1 MSAAMVPQHGR
12 QNVCLCFPRL
22 SARRRWSLAC
32 ASFSLMALLPPS
44 SSQEPFNAAAEQQKT
59 FPMPFVIPEALLALM
74 NAPDSETSSDPAV
87 NPTLSTQLKEEESAQ
102 LPTAL
107 DSQLDVGSHANSA
120 AQSAPLLSPV
130 ASVISNIPHASPM
143 TVTIIIGASETVK
156 DCSQEAH
163 SQSFLMTL
171 ARRFQQLQLLPI
183 LVAIGQ
189 QSVRVVTS
197 QGRLQTPPS
206 PSAAARTL
214 EPDSLLLH
222 RYSTSWGK
230 PQPMMLVEV
239 AAKTP
244 LLQQRFWRA
253 GGGLR
258 ARGPGLWGGSPDGI
272 VGDTPHERS
281 LVRQSTPQLVP
292 QSQVFRNETVQSQ
305 LRGILGDLQQ
315 PSASAALTQL
325 GGSFVG
331 GLMYAL
337 EATPLVR
344 VNLGDMACA
353 ALPTSA
359 FSRKLSC
366 WLLRAFADRILCRTA
381 WFDPCQAL
389 SDQAAHG
396 NSLLSPVV
404 LPAGGPDTLALP
416 LKQLVSQ
423 RRSLSKKTP
432 RDVVMKEGPTYQL
445 IWQALTRL
453 DDMWALAYCGR
464 DIPIEPLLHFKPD
477 PKKPQATSQ
486 RAEAEPKQPEQ
497 QKPSPQ
503 KPQETR
509 RLQDSSPAPGMR
521 GSPIASSG
529 ADMEAVEPQLQQ
541 SQEEGVEARKA
552 QNDDTAAVPRH
563 SVSPDNLDADIPH
576 AASASSSAEDSSPP
590 STNPSSPGAPSSA
603 DGSQSESQ
611 KEEYFSEVP
620 AISPGDLLP
629 GWRTELI
636 LKALSPG
643 IENRTNVLAVVGRRG
658 TEVLIA
664 FRGTKTQVEWILNG
678 QAEHAFR
685 WLPEGE
691 GRTAAG
697 FSHIFSSAWPALQ
710 VYLASVNKPESP
722 LTRILVTGYSLGG
735 AVAALMS
742 YGIALNYPMKV
753 DAVLFG
759 SPRTGDAA
767 FAAAW
772 AKKVNGRSVSFSLDP
787 IPRTPCREM
796 PACDKQGMR
805 GPLTLPNNFL
815 KWATTSPRVAG
826 NSGTPDGFTPT
837 NGYGD
842 MYGLVHF
849 GPEELG
855 GSSRGKGNPVYVSY
869 NHICSYPCWLATNFN
884 PRDRRT
890 LCELPDPAFQ
900 WSPSLTPDTYF
911 SAFLAVLLRQY
922 PFMVDVEIAFWRQAE
937 GSRAQQDG
945 CRCSCS
951 FFRRVCNVIRRK
963 PTLGFKEASAM
974 RIARTQLAE
983 CWGEEVYQVGILQ

>member
-1 MSAAMVPQHGR
+1 MVPQHGG
-12 QNVCLCFPRL
+12 QNVCLCFPRP

-32 ASFSLMALLPPS
+32 TFFALMALLSPS
-44 SSQEPFNAAAEQQKT
+44 ASQEPFDAAAELQKT
-59 FPMPFVIPEALLALM
+59 FPPPFVIPDALLALV
-74 NAPDSETSSDPAV
+74 NAAAAESSSEPAISPASSAQD
-87 NPTLSTQLKEEESAQ
+87 KEEESAQ
-102 LPTAL
+102 LPTEVDL
-107 DSQLDVGSHANSA
+107 QLEVGSHANATTQA
-120 AQSAPLLSPV
+120 APPV
-130 ASVISNIPHASPM
+130 PPVISVISNTPHASPM

-197 QGRLQTPPS
+197 QGRLQTPPP
-206 PSAAARTL
+206 PSAVARSL

-222 RYSTSWGK
+222 RYTNSWGK

-244 LLQQRFWRA
+244 LLQQRFWRT
-253 GGGLR
+253 GGSLR
-258 ARGPGLWGGSPDGI
+258 ARGPALWAAASDGAA
-272 VGDTPHERS
+272 GESPHERS
-281 LVRQSTPQLVP
+281 LVRQSASQLIP
-292 QSQVFRNETVQSQ
+292 QSQVFRNETAQSQ
-305 LRGILGDLQQ
+305 LRNIFGDLQQ
-315 PSASAALTQL
+315 QSASAALTQL

-331 GLMYAL
+331 GLMHAL

-396 NSLLSPVV
+396 NPLLSPVV

-416 LKQLVSQ
+416 LKPLLSQ
-423 RRSLSKKTP
+423 RRSLPKKTP

-477 PKKPQATSQ
+477 PKKPTTP
-486 RAEAEPKQPEQ
+486 RAEEQQQPKQQEQ
-497 QKPSPQ
+497 EQPSPQ
-503 KPQETR
+503 KPEEAR
-509 RLQDSSPAPGMR
+509 RLQGSAPAPGMR
-521 GSPIASSG
+521 GSPAASS
-529 ADMEAVEPQLQQ
+529 EAGVEPQPPQVT
-541 SQEEGVEARKA
+541 EEGEKNA
-552 QNDDTAAVPRH
+552 QQDDATAVPEH
-563 SVSPDNLDADIPH
+563 STPAGISDAPVSQAASTSASTDDSSSSSDGTSSPD
-576 AASASSSAEDSSPP
+576 
-590 STNPSSPGAPSSA
+590 TPSSA
-603 DGSQSESQ
+603 DSSESETL

-772 AKKVNGRSVSFSLDP
+772 AKKVNGRSVSFALDP

-815 KWATTSPRVAG
+815 KWATASPRVAG
-826 NSGTPDGFTPT
+826 NSGTPDGSTPT

-900 WSPSLTPDTYF
+900 WSPSLTPDT
-911 SAFLAVLLRQY
+911 
-922 PFMVDVEIAFWRQAE
+922 
-937 GSRAQQDG
+937 
-945 CRCSCS
+945 C
-951 FFRRVCNVIRRK
+951 
-963 PTLGFKEASAM
+963 PTLLS
-974 RIARTQLAE
+974 
-983 CWGEEVYQVGILQ
+983 

>member
-1 MSAAMVPQHGR
+1 MVPQHGG
-12 QNVCLCFPRL
+12 QNVCLCFPRP
-22 SARRRWSLAC
+22 STRRRWSLAC
-32 ASFSLMALLPPS
+32 TCFSLMALLSPS
-44 SSQEPFNAAAEQQKT
+44 EGQEPFDPAAELQKT
-59 FPMPFVIPEALLALM
+59 FPAPFVISDALLAVVK
-74 NAPDSETSSDPAV
+74 AAVAESSSDPPIS
-87 NPTLSTQLKEEESAQ
+87 PTLNAQYKEEESAQ
-102 LPTAL
+102 LSAAL
-107 DSQLDVGSHANSA
+107 DPQQDVGSQQDVGIHVKPT
-120 AQSAPLLSPV
+120 AQDMAPTFSPV
-130 ASVISNIPHASPM
+130 ASVIRNTPHLSPM
-143 TVTIIIGASETVK
+143 TVTIIIGASESVK
-156 DCSQEAH
+156 DCSKEAH
-163 SQSFLMTL
+163 SQGFLMTL

-197 QGRLQTPPS
+197 QGRLQPPPP

-222 RYSTSWGK
+222 RSPGSWGK

-239 AAKTP
+239 AAKKP
-244 LLQQRFWRA
+244 LLQHRFWRA
-253 GGGLR
+253 GSSLR
-258 ARGPGLWGGSPDGI
+258 SRGPGLWPGISDG
-272 VGDTPHERS
+272 VAGDTLHERS
-281 LVRQSTPQLVP
+281 LVRQSAPQLVP
-292 QSQVFRNETVQSQ
+292 QSQVFQTDPAQSQ
-305 LRGILGDLQQ
+305 RRSILGDLQQ
-315 PSASAALTQL
+315 QPTPAAAPLL

-331 GLMYAL
+331 GLMHAL

-389 SDQAAHG
+389 TDQAAHG
-396 NSLLSPVV
+396 NPLLSPVV

-416 LKQLVSQ
+416 LKPLLSQ
-423 RRSLSKKTP
+423 RRSLPKQTP
-432 RDVVMKEGPTYQL
+432 KDVVMKEGPTYQL

-477 PKKPQATSQ
+477 PKKPQTSSK
-486 RAEAEPKQPEQ
+486 RAKVQQQPKQQEQ
-497 QKPSPQ
+497 EQPSPQ
-503 KPQETR
+503 KPHGAR
-509 RLQDSSPAPGMR
+509 RLQGASAPGMR
-521 GSPIASSG
+521 GSPAASSSAG
-529 ADMEAVEPQLQQ
+529 LEAVEPQLQH
-541 SQEEGVEARKA
+541 SQEEGADAKGAQQDDGSAAAGPSEASGILEA
-552 QNDDTAAVPRH
+552 HNSPAA
-563 SVSPDNLDADIPH
+563 SASASTED
-576 AASASSSAEDSSPP
+576 SASSSA
-590 STNPSSPGAPSSA
+590 NPSSPDTDSSA
-603 DGSQSESQ
+603 DSTRSELP

-620 AISPGDLLP
+620 VISPGDLLP
-629 GWRTELI
+629 GWRTELM

-710 VYLASVNKPESP
+710 VYLASVNTPESP

-759 SPRTGDAA
+759 APRTGDAA

-815 KWATTSPRVAG
+815 KWASTSPRVAG
-826 NSGTPDGFTPT
+826 NTGTPDGFTPT

-842 MYGLVHF
+842 MYGLVNF

-900 WSPSLTPDTYF
+900 WSPSLTPDT
-911 SAFLAVLLRQY
+911 
-922 PFMVDVEIAFWRQAE
+922 
-937 GSRAQQDG
+937 
-945 CRCSCS
+945 C
-951 FFRRVCNVIRRK
+951 
-963 PTLGFKEASAM
+963 PTLLS
-974 RIARTQLAE
+974 
-983 CWGEEVYQVGILQ
+983 